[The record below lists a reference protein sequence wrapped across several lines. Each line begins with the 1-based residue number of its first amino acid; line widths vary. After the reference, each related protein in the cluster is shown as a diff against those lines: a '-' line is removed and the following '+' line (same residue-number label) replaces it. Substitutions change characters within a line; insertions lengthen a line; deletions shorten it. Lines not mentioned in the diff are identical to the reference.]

1 MRRHVPANLFA
12 RTCPI
17 TDRGHRNMGAWLA
30 KDYTGER
37 RPTIDSAGF
46 PWCIAWQLRA
56 QKFRRAT
63 IIAMTE
69 DQFEK
74 LARLLHETHEDLVER
89 IEHVETTLGA
99 RIDTLTDRTIAVE
112 SKVDGI
118 IHRLDTDAMQ
128 RTEQTLPGRIEAIEK
143 HLGIVR
149 TIAA

>member
-1 MRRHVPANLFA
+1 
-12 RTCPI
+12 
-17 TDRGHRNMGAWLA
+17 
-30 KDYTGER
+30 
-37 RPTIDSAGF
+37 
-46 PWCIAWQLRA
+46 
-56 QKFRRAT
+56 
-63 IIAMTE
+63 MTE

-74 LARLLHETHEDLVER
+74 LARMMQEAHEVLVER

-118 IHRLDTDAMQ
+118 NRRLDTDAMQ
-128 RTEQTLPGRIEAIEK
+128 RTEQNLPGRIEAIEK